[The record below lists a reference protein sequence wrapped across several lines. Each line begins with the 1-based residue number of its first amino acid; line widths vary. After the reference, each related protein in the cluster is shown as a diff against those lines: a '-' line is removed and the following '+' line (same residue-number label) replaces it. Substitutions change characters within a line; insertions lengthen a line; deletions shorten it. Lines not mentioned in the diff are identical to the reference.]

1 MKLFNLTAISLAM
14 LLTLTACGGDKP
26 SETKQ
31 EVKTETATATETKTE
46 TTPETTPETTTD
58 AGAMPA
64 DIEKLIIQSP
74 YMEFS
79 VQSNRVFVVNHI
91 KSESQLTLEQN
102 ACLLSLEGNPNYLAI
117 LEPYVKGILTDND
130 IKEADEFFASD
141 AGRKLSDMILNQM
154 GAENLPPFV
163 EPTDSEKAE
172 IAKALLK
179 PFFVKMKA
187 KMDAMSEEEAMN
199 FMLPMV
205 QKEMERCKIS

>member
-46 TTPETTPETTTD
+46 TTPETTTD

-64 DIEKLIIQSP
+64 DVDKLIIKSP

-91 KSESQLTLEQN
+91 KSETQLSPEQN

-130 IKEADEFFASD
+130 IKEADEFFTSD
-141 AGRKLSDMILNQM
+141 AGRKFAEMMLKQM

-163 EPTDSEKAE
+163 ELTDSEKAE

-179 PFFVKMKA
+179 PFFVKVKA
-187 KMDAMSEEEAMN
+187 KTDAMSEEEAMN

>member
-1 MKLFNLTAISLAM
+1 MKLLNLTAVSLAVV
-14 LLTLTACGGDKP
+14 LTLTACGGDKP
-26 SETKQ
+26 AETKQ
-31 EVKTETATATETKTE
+31 EVKTETPSETKTD
-46 TTPETTPETTTD
+46 T
-58 AGAMPA
+58 GMPA

-91 KSESQLTLEQN
+91 KSESQLTPEQN
-102 ACLLSLEGNPNYLAI
+102 ACLLSLEGNPNYLEI
-117 LEPYVKGILTDND
+117 LEPYVKGILSDDD

-141 AGRKLSDMILNQM
+141 AGRKFAEMMLKQM

-187 KMDAMSEEEAMN
+187 KTDAMSEQEALD
-199 FMLPMV
+199 FMMSIV
-205 QKEMERCKIS
+205 DKEKARCQIS

>member
-14 LLTLTACGGDKP
+14 LLALTACGGDKP
-26 SETKQ
+26 SETTQK
-31 EVKTETATATETKTE
+31 VKTETATETKTE
-46 TTPETTPETTTD
+46 TASETTTD

-64 DIEKLIIQSP
+64 DVDKLIIQSP

-79 VQSNRVFVVNHI
+79 VQSNRAFVINHI
-91 KSESQLTLEQN
+91 KSETQLSPEQN
-102 ACLLSLEGNPNYLAI
+102 ACLLSLEGNRNYLAI

-141 AGRKLSDMILNQM
+141 AGRKFAEMMLKQM

-187 KMDAMSEEEAMN
+187 KTDAMSEQEALD
-199 FMLPMV
+199 FMMSIV
-205 QKEMERCKIS
+205 DKEKARCQIS

>member
-1 MKLFNLTAISLAM
+1 MKLFHLTAISLAM
-14 LLTLTACGGDKP
+14 LLTVTACGGDKP
-26 SETKQ
+26 SETTQ
-31 EVKTETATATETKTE
+31 EVKTETATETKTD
-46 TTPETTPETTTD
+46 TGIP
-58 AGAMPA
+58 AG
-64 DIEKLIIQSP
+64 IEKLIIQSP

-91 KSESQLTLEQN
+91 KSESQLTPEQN
-102 ACLLSLEGNPNYLAI
+102 ACLLSLEGNPNYLEI
-117 LEPYVKGILTDND
+117 LEPYVKGILSDDD

-141 AGRKLSDMILNQM
+141 AGRKFAEMMLKQM

-187 KMDAMSEEEAMN
+187 KTDAMSEQEALD
-199 FMLPMV
+199 FMMSIV
-205 QKEMERCKIS
+205 DKEKARCQIS

>member
-26 SETKQ
+26 SETTQK
-31 EVKTETATATETKTE
+31 VKTETATETKTE
-46 TTPETTPETTTD
+46 TASETTTD

-64 DIEKLIIQSP
+64 DVDKLIIQSP

-79 VQSNRVFVVNHI
+79 VQSNRAFVINHI
-91 KSESQLTLEQN
+91 KSETQLSPEQN
-102 ACLLSLEGNPNYLAI
+102 ACLLSLEGNRNYLAI

-141 AGRKLSDMILNQM
+141 TGRKFAEMMLKQM

-187 KMDAMSEEEAMN
+187 KTDAMSEQEALD
-199 FMLPMV
+199 FMMSIV
-205 QKEMERCKIS
+205 DKEKARCQIS